1 MQKSFLT
8 NEGKKAEMKVVC
20 NKWVLGLSIF
30 QVA

>member
-20 NKWVLGLSIF
+20 NKWGSVENQWG
-30 QVA
+30 